1 MQLRPVMKRSCVK
14 HGGKLNKIV
23 TIQLT
28 GMLVLYLSLGENY
41 L

>member
-1 MQLRPVMKRSCVK
+1 MKRSCVK

-23 TIQLT
+23 TMPLT
-28 GMLVLYLSLGENY
+28 GLLVLYLSLGENC